1 MRKCLIFLLLAA
13 ALATGVCAA
22 ADVLQEEAAIL
33 GADKLEDALPAEA
46 EEALDGISPLE
57 QGSCTEGFKQV
68 LSGAVK
74 GLGGWMR
81 QGAQVSA
88 ALLAAALLC
97 GFGAEAKGGAGA
109 AVRMAGC
116 LGIATVCT
124 SGLYGMIALAQ
135 ETLDGL
141 GSFSALLL
149 PVLSSALTAS
159 GGVTSGGT
167 LYAGA
172 TLLISVLTSLIRSFL
187 IPCVYCYFFLA
198 VAQYAIGDDRLE
210 CLRELAGWTVKTAL
224 RAAVAAFTA
233 YLTLTGLLAGAADEM
248 TLKAAKSVISTAIP
262 VVGGMISEA
271 SQAVLTS
278 AALIRNSA
286 GIFGLL
292 AVLAVGLG
300 PFLQIA
306 VQYLALRVT
315 TALSGFLAMQE
326 HTKLLAC
333 AADAMGYMLAMTGS
347 AMLMV
352 IVAVCAFLKA
362 VNG

>member
-57 QGSCTEGFKQV
+57 QGRFSDGFKQI
-68 LSGAVK
+68 LAGAVK

-167 LYAGA
+167 RQFCRKDSIMGYPHY
-172 TLLISVLTSLIRSFL
+172 S
-187 IPCVYCYFFLA
+187 
-198 VAQYAIGDDRLE
+198 
-210 CLRELAGWTVKTAL
+210 
-224 RAAVAAFTA
+224 
-233 YLTLTGLLAGAADEM
+233 GAARDLQWQFDQE
-248 TLKAAKSVISTAIP
+248 SV
-262 VVGGMISEA
+262 SE
-271 SQAVLTS
+271 
-278 AALIRNSA
+278 
-286 GIFGLL
+286 F
-292 AVLAVGLG
+292 
-300 PFLQIA
+300 
-306 VQYLALRVT
+306 
-315 TALSGFLAMQE
+315 
-326 HTKLLAC
+326 
-333 AADAMGYMLAMTGS
+333 
-347 AMLMV
+347 
-352 IVAVCAFLKA
+352 
-362 VNG
+362 

>member
-1 MRKCLIFLLLAA
+1 MMRRIVLVLLLAA
-13 ALATGVCAA
+13 MLASGVCAA
-22 ADVLQEEAAIL
+22 TDVLQEEAAIL
-33 GADKLEDALPAEA
+33 GADKLEDALPDEA
-46 EEALDGISPLE
+46 ADALNGISPLGP
-57 QGSCTEGFKQV
+57 GSFSDGFKQV
-68 LSGAVK
+68 LSSAVK

-81 QGAQVSA
+81 SGVRVA
-88 ALLAAALLC
+88 AGLLAVALLC
-97 GFGAEAKGGAGA
+97 GMGSGYGGAA
-109 AVRMAGC
+109 ARMAGC
-116 LGIATVCT
+116 LGIAAVCT
-124 SGLYGMIALAQ
+124 SSLYGMIALAR

-141 GSFSALLL
+141 GNFSALLL
-149 PVLSSALTAS
+149 PVLSAALTAS
-159 GGVTSGGT
+159 GGVTSGSAI
-167 LYAGA
+167 YAGA

-224 RAAVAAFTA
+224 RAAVAAFTG
-233 YLTLTGLLAGAADEM
+233 YLALTGLLAGTADEM
-248 TLKAAKSVISTAIP
+248 ALKAAKSVISTAIP

-278 AALIRNSA
+278 AALIRSSA
-286 GIFGLL
+286 GVFGLL
-292 AVLAVGLG
+292 AVLAMGLG

-315 TALSGFLAMQE
+315 AALSGFLAMQE
-326 HTKLLAC
+326 HTKLLSC
-333 AADAMGYMLAMTGS
+333 AADAMGDMLAMTGS

-352 IVAVCAFLKA
+352 IVAVCTLIRV

>member
-1 MRKCLIFLLLAA
+1 MMRKCLIFLLLAA

-57 QGSCTEGFKQV
+57 QGSFTEGFKQV

-159 GGVTSGGT
+159 
-167 LYAGA
+167 
-172 TLLISVLTSLIRSFL
+172 
-187 IPCVYCYFFLA
+187 
-198 VAQYAIGDDRLE
+198 
-210 CLRELAGWTVKTAL
+210 
-224 RAAVAAFTA
+224 
-233 YLTLTGLLAGAADEM
+233 
-248 TLKAAKSVISTAIP
+248 
-262 VVGGMISEA
+262 VG
-271 SQAVLTS
+271 
-278 AALIRNSA
+278 
-286 GIFGLL
+286 
-292 AVLAVGLG
+292 
-300 PFLQIA
+300 
-306 VQYLALRVT
+306 
-315 TALSGFLAMQE
+315 
-326 HTKLLAC
+326 
-333 AADAMGYMLAMTGS
+333 
-347 AMLMV
+347 
-352 IVAVCAFLKA
+352 
-362 VNG
+362 